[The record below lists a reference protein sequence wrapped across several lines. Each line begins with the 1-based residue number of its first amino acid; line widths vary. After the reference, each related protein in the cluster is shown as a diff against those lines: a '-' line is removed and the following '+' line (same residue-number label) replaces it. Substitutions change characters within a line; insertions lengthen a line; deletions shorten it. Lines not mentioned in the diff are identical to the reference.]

1 MATAGAV
8 AWVVAT
14 VAEVALASEVGPLA
28 VRAQVK
34 AMVADT
40 IVTGAAVSAVE
51 AEAGLLAAAC
61 SAAVEM

>member
-1 MATAGAV
+1 M
-8 AWVVAT
+8 
-14 VAEVALASEVGPLA
+14 AEVALASEVGPLA